1 MNCTEIL
8 RLHYQRIAAYDGKLN
23 SLVTNIPESFK
34 VAQQLDEYFENTG
47 GIEEKKKDFTNK

>member
-47 GIEEKKKDFTNK
+47 GIEEKKRFHK